1 MDWGVALPI
10 IGPATGWAAFLGL
23 AIYVVRGYTTGA
35 TLTRRE
41 ADGIEKRNTYLE
53 SALEKSQAAEAAS
66 AAALAE
72 EQKINPVIQRFFETL
87 NRGIAT

>member
-1 MDWGVALPI
+1 MDFSPVLPI

-23 AIYVVRGYTTGA
+23 AIYMVRGYVTGA

-53 SALEKSQAAEAAS
+53 SALSKTQD
-66 AAALAE
+66 ALVE
-72 EQKINPVIQRFFETL
+72 EQKTGKVVRHFIESLDRST
-87 NRGIAT
+87 GS

>member
-1 MDWGVALPI
+1 MDFGPVLPL

-23 AIYVVRGYTTGA
+23 VIYVVRGYVTGA

-53 SALEKSQAAEAAS
+53 SALSKTQAA
-66 AAALAE
+66 LTE
-72 EQKINPVIQRFFETL
+72 EQKTGAVVRHFIESLDRSTGL
-87 NRGIAT
+87 